1 MAGYSQTARPTR
13 EFRGF
18 LPAPRSYLSGQF
30 PGEHMGLGAPPS
42 ANDMV
47 DAAPSNSSVASSK
60 CIIFF
65 MEISLVRSIKN
76 TKPPY

>member
-1 MAGYSQTARPTR
+1 
-13 EFRGF
+13 
-18 LPAPRSYLSGQF
+18 
-30 PGEHMGLGAPPS
+30 MGLGAPPS